1 MVTGHVTLIAGF
13 DRLVPSAGGT
23 RSYVEGLERY
33 LEARNIPH
41 LVISPGA
48 CYSREGPWLT
58 IPVPSIGSSASV
70 VASLVAH
77 RGQLGIPEGSVIHAQ
92 RPDYLLPFAL
102 TSNRNPSVCTFH
114 GNPWEGIVHG
124 GSPIHGAAY
133 ALLEDPLLRR
143 IDRLV
148 FVDSSAAT
156 AYLKRYPWISEQV
169 VVIPNA
175 VDRNRFRPRDKGAA
189 KRRWNLDGFVFLYA
203 GRYAPEKRLASIVR
217 AFQSLR
223 TEEATLVV
231 AGLDSVEFAVGVETT
246 GSPVV
251 FVGALPHDRMSDL
264 LNAADVVV
272 LFSKREGVPS
282 IALEALSSGVPV
294 IATSTGALPS
304 IIRPGETGFLVSS
317 EEELVEAMRSAL
329 GAQLAPAEVVSASV
343 ARYGWSE
350 VGPQLE
356 RVYAELSASRP

>member
-1 MVTGHVTLIAGF
+1 
-13 DRLVPSAGGT
+13 
-23 RSYVEGLERY
+23 
-33 LEARNIPH
+33 
-41 LVISPGA
+41 
-48 CYSREGPWLT
+48 
-58 IPVPSIGSSASV
+58 
-70 VASLVAH
+70 
-77 RGQLGIPEGSVIHAQ
+77 
-92 RPDYLLPFAL
+92 
-102 TSNRNPSVCTFH
+102 
-114 GNPWEGIVHG
+114 
-124 GSPIHGAAY
+124 
-133 ALLEDPLLRR
+133 
-143 IDRLV
+143 
-148 FVDSSAAT
+148 
-156 AYLKRYPWISEQV
+156 
-169 VVIPNA
+169 